1 MPISTRTTATVD
13 ADTTAARPPAA
24 GSGTRIHLAN
34 IRKDYGLPTPAV
46 DDVTLTI
53 EPGEFMTLLG
63 PSGSG
68 KTTTLNLIA
77 GFETLSAG
85 SISFDG
91 ADVSSLPPHKRDL
104 GMLFQNYALFPHMT
118 VAQNVAYP
126 LRERKQ
132 PKAEIARKVS
142 EVLELVQLTGRDNHY
157 PSQLS
162 GGQQQ
167 RVALARAIVFGPHA
181 LLLDEPLGALD
192 RNLRAMLQQEIHR
205 IHSELGSTFVFVTH
219 DQEEAMNL
227 SDRIALFNS
236 GNLEQVGTPETL
248 YQAPET
254 LFTARFLGDSNAF
267 EVQRSSDGTIG
278 WEGRAW
284 AVDPATVSSRAVP
297 GADAALIVRPE
308 DMHLTRDAD
317 AVPPG
322 ANSAPATVRD
332 VEYMGA
338 FRTAVLSL
346 GRHELVGRARLG
358 SRDADIGP
366 GDDVITWWTLEQ
378 QHLVAR

>member
-1 MPISTRTTATVD
+1 MPVSTRPTA
-13 ADTTAARPPAA
+13 PAA
-24 GSGTRIHLAN
+24 KPTASTSGTRIHLAN

-85 SISFDG
+85 SITFDG

-132 PKAEIARKVS
+132 PKDEIARKVA
-142 EVLELVQLTGRDNHY
+142 EVLELVQLTGRNDHY
-157 PSQLS
+157 PSHLS

-167 RVALARAIVFGPHA
+167 RVALAR
-181 LLLDEPLGALD
+181 DEPLGALD

-227 SDRIALFNS
+227 SDRIALFNN
-236 GNLEQVGTPETL
+236 GNLEQVGTPEVL

-267 EVQRSSDGTIG
+267 EVQQAPDRTIG

-284 AVDPATVSSRAVP
+284 ALDPATVSSRVVP

-308 DMHLTRDAD
+308 DMHIAKDAG
-317 AVPPG
+317 AVPAG
-322 ANSAPATVRD
+322 ANSATGTVRD

-346 GRHELVGRARLG
+346 GRKGLVGRVRLD
-358 SRDADIGP
+358 SRDAHIAA
-366 GDDVITWWTLEQ
+366 GDDIVTWWTVAQ
-378 QHLVAR
+378 QHLVAI

>member
-1 MPISTRTTATVD
+1 MPISTRSTTPTASGATPV
-13 ADTTAARPPAA
+13 AST
-24 GSGTRIHLAN
+24 SGTRIHLAN

-85 SISFDG
+85 SISFDD

-132 PKAEIARKVS
+132 PKDEITRKVA

-167 RVALARAIVFGPHA
+167 RVALARAIVFGPNA

-227 SDRIALFNS
+227 SDRIALFRD
-236 GNLEQVGTPETL
+236 GRIEQLGSPEQL
-248 YQAPET
+248 YQEPET
-254 LFTARFLGDSNAF
+254 LFTARFLGDSNVF
-267 EVQRSSDGTIG
+267 ELDGGATGSSAGWDGET
-278 WEGRAW
+278 W
-284 AVDPATVSSRAVP
+284 AVDPDTVAAHPGVLTRGAVV
-297 GADAALIVRPE
+297 VRPE
-308 DMHLTRDAD
+308 DVEIVRTASK
-317 AVPPG
+317 VPAG
-322 ANSAPATVRD
+322 ANSVRAVVTD
-332 VEYMGA
+332 VEYMGSY
-338 FRTAVLSL
+338 RTAVLAL
-346 GRHELVGRARLG
+346 GSPGVKGRARI
-358 SRDADIGP
+358 DAFDSALTR
-366 GDDVITWWTLEQ
+366 GDEVVAWWRPQ
-378 QHLVAR
+378 RQRVVAA